1 MAPLLEMH
9 DIVVEFG
16 RVRVLDGADLQ
27 VRTGEI
33 HALLGENGAGKSS
46 LMKVLFGL
54 YRKSEGRILLDGED
68 IEIENPPQALA
79 HGIALIHQEL
89 PFALHLTVAQNIF
102 LGREYRK
109 GPFGFVDEDRQHAEA
124 RELLRPFPVNV
135 DPGRLMGSLSV
146 AQQQIVAIAKAL
158 STGARI
164 IVLDEATTA
173 LTEQEAERLFE
184 ILARLKQEGRTFI
197 MITHKL
203 DEVFRIADRV
213 TVMRDGKTITS
224 VDTDEVGPRDLVRY
238 MVGREVSDVF
248 PPRTVSLRNTDQPP
262 MLEVEGL
269 TTHKLK
275 DVSFE
280 VRRGEV
286 VGVAGLMGAGRTS
299 LFHALFG
306 AVPVR
311 SGRVLLNGRVATIRK
326 PEDAIAWGMAYI
338 TEDRKG
344 NGLALHL
351 GIADNVALPTIQ
363 DHVRFGLVDDGGVAE
378 VTQTFVEKLNIQGKA
393 VSNVG
398 LLSGGNQQKVVLAK
412 WLATGADV
420 FLLDEPT
427 RGIDVG
433 TKLDVYALV
442 NELTAAGKAVLLA
455 TSELPELMAMSDRFL
470 VFSEGRLVR
479 ELAKEE
485 ATPESI
491 VYYASMK
498 PEAVA

>member
-1 MAPLLEMH
+1 MSSLLEMRN
-9 DIVVEFG
+9 IAVEFG
-16 RVRVLDGADLQ
+16 RVRVLDGADLL
-27 VRTGEI
+27 VTAGEI

-54 YRKSEGRILLDGED
+54 YQKVDGQIQLNGERV
-68 IEIENPPQALA
+68 ETGNPEQALA
-79 HGIALIHQEL
+79 HGIAMIHQEL

-109 GPFGFVDEDRQHAEA
+109 SPFRFVDEDRQNAEA
-124 RELLRPFPVNV
+124 LELLRPFPVNV
-135 DPGRLMGSLSV
+135 DPRRLMGSLSV
-146 AQQQIVAIAKAL
+146 AQQQIIAIAKAL

-173 LTEQEAERLFE
+173 LTKQEAERLFE
-184 ILARLKQEGRTFI
+184 IIAQLKEEGRTFI

-224 VDTDEVGPRDLVRY
+224 VKTDEVGPRDLVRA
-238 MVGREVSDVF
+238 MVGREVTDIF
-248 PPRTVSLRNTDQPP
+248 PPRTSTAHGRSTPPLLRVD
-262 MLEVEGL
+262 GL
-269 TTHKLK
+269 TTRKLK

-280 VRRGEV
+280 VHRGEV

-306 AVPVR
+306 SIPIQ
-311 SGRVLLNGRVATIRK
+311 SGRVLLNEREVVIRK
-326 PEDAIAWGMAYI
+326 PQDAIAHGLAYI

-351 GIADNVALPTIQ
+351 DITENITLPKVR
-363 DHVRFGLVDDGGVAE
+363 DHVRFGLVDDGALTSLTRE
-378 VTQTFVEKLNIQGKA
+378 FVGKLNIQGKTA
-393 VSNVG
+393 SSVG

-442 NELTAAGKAVLLA
+442 NELTEAGKAVLLV

-470 VFSEGRLVR
+470 IFSEGCLVR
-479 ELAKEE
+479 ELTRDE
-485 ATPESI
+485 ASPEAVI
-491 VYYASMK
+491 YYASMK
-498 PEAVA
+498 PELVE

>member
-1 MAPLLEMH
+1 MR
-9 DIVVEFG
+9 DIAVEFG
-16 RVRVLDGADLQ
+16 RVRVLDGADLHIEA
-27 VRTGEI
+27 GEI

-54 YRKSEGRILLDGED
+54 YRKVEGTIHLNGED
-68 IEIENPPQALA
+68 VEMENPHQALA
-79 HGIALIHQEL
+79 HGIAMIHQEL

-109 GPFGFVDEDRQHAEA
+109 GPFGFVDEDRQNAETL
-124 RELLRPFPVNV
+124 ELLRPFPVSV
-135 DPGRLMGSLSV
+135 DPTRLMGSLSV

-184 ILARLKQEGRTFI
+184 ILARLKEEGRTFI

-224 VDTDEVGPRDLVRY
+224 VSTDEVGPRDLVRY
-238 MVGREVSDVF
+238 MVGREVTDVF
-248 PPRTVSLRNTDQPP
+248 PPRTSPSREVSDPP
-262 MLEVEGL
+262 MLKVEGL
-269 TTHKLK
+269 TTNKLK

-311 SGRVLLNGRVATIRK
+311 SGRILLHGREAVIRK
-326 PEDAIAWGMAYI
+326 PDDAIAQGLAYI

-351 GIADNVALPTIQ
+351 DIKDNITLPKLR
-363 DHVRFGLVDDGGVAE
+363 DHTRLGLVDDGALAGLTRDFAG
-378 VTQTFVEKLNIQGKA
+378 KLNIQGKSA
-393 VSNVG
+393 SSVG

-412 WLATGADV
+412 WLATGADI

-442 NELTAAGKAVLLA
+442 NELTDAGKAVLLA

-470 VFSEGRLVR
+470 VFSEGCLVR
-479 ELAKEE
+479 ELTKDE
-485 ATPESI
+485 ATPETV

-498 PEAVA
+498 PDLVA